1 MTPCPY
7 APPTP
12 EPSDLRECAATL
24 RRHWRSALAP
34 LALALGVAG
43 ALTAREPETYTA
55 ATTLILDAVT
65 PPAEAREILQSRS
78 LAARA
83 RVLGE
88 RARAVPVTGTRI
100 VSLEV
105 TGSSA
110 VDVAMDANALAAEY
124 LRTTPRA
131 SILDEAR
138 PPTERAGPRWGPRLG
153 WAGILGLIG
162 GALLAWARAALDHA

>member
-43 ALTAREPETYTA
+43 ALTA
-55 ATTLILDAVT
+55 ATTLILDPET
-65 PPAEAREILQSRS
+65 PPTEARAILQSRS

-83 RVLGE
+83 HVAGE
-88 RARAVPVTGTRI
+88 SVRAMPISGTRI

-131 SILDEAR
+131 SILDGAL

-162 GALLAWARAALDHA
+162 GALLAWARAALERA